1 MATWN
6 ELFERGESI
15 ARFPE
20 REVQEFV
27 SLLERRFIERP
38 LRIWDLCCGAGRHTV
53 AMAARGHE
61 VFASDIAANG
71 ITLTEAQ
78 LSEFGLSART
88 AVADMTECPWP
99 GATFHGVMSWD
110 SLHHNTLESILAA
123 LHVVNERL
131 DVGGLLMVTLKSTRA
146 DLFGIGTEIEPG
158 TFVQDSGRE
167 AGVPHHY
174 FDESGIR
181 AALDRWTLLSL
192 VELRSDYVERYPD
205 FLDVTPFRYTAWG
218 VLAEK

>member
-27 SLLERRFIERP
+27 SLLERRFTERP

-61 VFASDIAANG
+61 IFASDVAAHG
-71 ITLTEAQ
+71 VVLTEKR
-78 LSEFGLSART
+78 LSKVGLSART

-99 GATFHGVMSWD
+99 GATFHGVVSWD
-110 SLHHNTLESILAA
+110 SLHHNTLESILTA
-123 LHVVNERL
+123 LHGAHERL
-131 DVGGLLMVTLKSTRA
+131 EVGGLLMVTLKSTLA
-146 DLFGIGTEIEPG
+146 DSFGMGTEIEPG

-167 AGVPHHY
+167 AGVPHHC

-181 AALDRWTLLSL
+181 AALDQWTLLSL
-192 VELRSDYVERYPD
+192 VELRCDYVERCPA
-205 FLDVTPFRYTAWG
+205 FLDVNPFRYTAWG